1 MKTKLQ
7 KLLCRS
13 VVFANMIVFTGIA
26 FAEVKMPE
34 IFGDHMVLQE
44 GTAIFWGEADPK
56 EKITVTYE
64 GVTAIGEAGQ
74 EGKWKVELKGLKSSD
89 VGKPLKISGNNTIQ
103 FEDVLI
109 PIELK
114 KVQRL
119 SPTLGRPA
127 PAGADILFA
136 NGNLDQWEH
145 KKDQPA
151 TWRILPEGVIECV
164 PYSKDIQTK
173 KLYKDF
179 EMHLEFKM
187 PYEPDNTGQDRGNSG
202 LFIQGVYEIQIL
214 DSYGVPGSLRDCGA
228 IYRVS
233 PPKINMSAPP
243 EQWQTYDIIFKA
255 ARFDESGKLL
265 ESPIITVKHNDTLIH
280 HLKKI
285 KETPTHAKDDRKQ
298 EPAKKP
304 GPLKLQDH
312 KHPVQ
317 FRNFWILEN

>member
-1 MKTKLQ
+1 MGDWLGGYINPASGYPKLTPGLAGEIIGVKDGAYEIHLFADFDKRSEREFDKTVKPVNGKL
-7 KLLCRS
+7 
-13 VVFANMIVFTGIA
+13 NY
-26 FAEVKMPE
+26 
-34 IFGDHMVLQE
+34 
-44 GTAIFWGEADPK
+44 AD
-56 EKITVTYE
+56 E
-64 GVTAIGEAGQ
+64 
-74 EGKWKVELKGLKSSD
+74 KWKIEVTDSL
-89 VGKPLKISGNNTIQ
+89 ISGSFKVRIKN
-103 FEDVLI
+103 EDVLI

-151 TWRILPEGVIECV
+151 TWKILPEGVIECV

-265 ESPIITVKHNDTLIH
+265 EYPVITVKHNDTLIH
-280 HLKKI
+280 HLKTI
-285 KETPTHAKDDRKQ
+285 EEIPTHAKDGRKQ